1 MSEVKKVKL
10 SREEIAKREIGVT
23 EVSKSQKLFL
33 SIFFL
38 FVIGVYPCVQFVYSS
53 PLKEIRPA
61 PTAQKAFKQYETAI
75 EDTSLL
81 RAVLLTPAQALLTKC
96 FRTGNEKVIIG
107 RDGWLFYSGDYDY
120 LTNPGFMQAGR
131 MHKRDLAGSHPDA
144 VSAIRKFADDLKA
157 RDIRLI
163 LIPAPSKPLVY
174 GDKLGAGENRKGNK
188 SFDEFRKQVEA
199 SGVTVL
205 DFTDDFIAMRK
216 NGVDSYLKT
225 DTHWTPAAMQFAA
238 KKTAEAIGD
247 AEPNTETGTKTA
259 ITARGDIANMLKLP
273 DVDDIFPKQT
283 VESIQYNGGRDRN
296 SDVLLLGDS
305 FTNIFSLDAM
315 GWGTRAG
322 FAETLAHELGRP
334 VDVIAQNDAGAHA
347 TRDALATE
355 FMRGHD
361 RLKGKKVV
369 VWEFAVRELA
379 VGDWTDSPLVL
390 KERKETVSS
399 STKTENGTVTTDSSN
414 RPESNEER
422 GFLTIEEP
430 RTVTAAVLGVT
441 SVPRPHSA
449 PYKDHVM
456 SLHLGNIDG
465 GNAEALVY
473 IASMRD
479 NVWTDAARL
488 SIGDTVRIEL
498 KPWADFEDEYG
509 SWNRSEFD
517 DDDLML
523 QDPCWGELLP
533 K

>member
-23 EVSKSQKLFL
+23 EVSKPQKLFL

-38 FVIGVYPCVQFVYSS
+38 FVIGIYPCIQFVYSS

-81 RAVLLTPAQALLTKC
+81 RAVLLTPAQEFLTKC
-96 FRTGNEKVIIG
+96 FRTGNEKVIVG
-107 RDGWLFYSGDYDY
+107 KDGWLFYSGDYDY
-120 LTNPGFMQAGR
+120 LVNPGFMQAGR
-131 MHKRDLAGSHPDA
+131 MHKRDLAGAHPDA
-144 VSAIRKFADDLKA
+144 IAAIRKFADDLKA

-163 LIPAPSKPLVY
+163 LIPAPGKPLVY
-174 GDKLGAGENRKGNK
+174 GDKLGAGEDRKGNK
-188 SFDEFRKQVEA
+188 SFEEFKKQVEA
-199 SGVTVL
+199 LGVTVL

-216 NGVDSYLKT
+216 DGVDSYLKT
-225 DTHWTPAAMQFAA
+225 DTHWTPEAMQLAA

-247 AEPNTETGTKTA
+247 AEPGSEDGAKAT

-283 VESIQYNGGRDRN
+283 VEAVQYDVGQDRN

-334 VDVIAQNDAGAHA
+334 IDVIARNDAGAHA
-347 TRDALATE
+347 TRDVLSAE
-355 FMRGHD
+355 FLRGRD
-361 RLKGKKVV
+361 RLDGKKVV
-369 VWEFAVRELA
+369 VWEFAIRELA
-379 VGDWTDSPLVL
+379 VGDWTDSLLEL
-390 KERKETVSS
+390 KER
-399 STKTENGTVTTDSSN
+399 G
-414 RPESNEER
+414 ESD
-422 GFLTIEEP
+422 FLTMEEP
-430 RTVTAAVLGVT
+430 KTVTATVLAVT
-441 SVPRPHSA
+441 SVPRPNSA

-456 SLHLGNIDG
+456 SLHLGDID

-473 IASMRD
+473 IASMKD

-488 SIGDTVRIEL
+488 RIGDTVRIEL
-498 KPWADFEDEYG
+498 KPWTDFEDEYG
-509 SWNRSEFD
+509 SWNRSEFED
-517 DDDLML
+517 GDLNL
-523 QDPCWGELLP
+523 QEPCWGELVTD
-533 K
+533 KQ